1 MPGCGAV
8 GAAQP
13 EPNLADGLGGDRA
26 SLMQAW
32 LSSSRFRNQPVHH
45 SVSLALDPPTGDPR
59 RLITAAHSVLGQ
71 MVEGHPY
78 NRAGILLT
86 GLAPA
91 GSQPLLW
98 GEPDPA
104 SSRLAAA
111 VDEVATRFGK
121 ASIGYGPTGL
131 RAAPR
136 WQMRR
141 EKLSPAATT
150 RWDQLLSVR

>member
-1 MPGCGAV
+1 MLTTYAGTATRRLRGY
-8 GAAQP
+8 GLEAA
-13 EPNLADGLGGDRA
+13 LL
-26 SLMQAW
+26 QAW
-32 LSSSRFRNQPVHH
+32 ISSSRFGEQPRHH
-45 SVSLALDPPTGDPR
+45 SVSVALDPPTDDPLQ
-59 RLITAAHSVLGQ
+59 LIAAAYKVLPQ

-86 GLAPA
+86 GLTPA

-98 GEPDPA
+98 GEQDPVSA
-104 SSRLAAA
+104 QLAAA
-111 VDEVATRFGK
+111 VDQVEARFGTDV
-121 ASIGYGPTGL
+121 IGIGRAGL

-150 RWDQLLSVR
+150 RWDQLLTVH